1 MTSIIHD
8 IPASAGPMLAA
19 GAVLLP
25 TTAGLR
31 LDGTTLEIWSDD
43 APIEA
48 IEYAL
53 HVAQEV
59 WASHKAA
66 ALAQRE
72 ALLRAIQKEQRA
84 RTPKSRA
91 HAAGMRASENQEYDR
106 LNTQIDA
113 IELRMDALRR
123 SAADRAT
130 WAYSATG
137 EPLTQAQA
145 LALPEGVEWFTYD
158 PTRAVYK
165 RHDAMQ
171 VGDVIAHAGQPRVE
185 IVALDVGC
193 EPDRFGRTMQAHR
206 GRMLDGPTPGR
217 EGPMVFG
224 PDGEAPVETNP
235 ECT

>member
-1 MTSIIHD
+1 MTSVVHD

-43 APIEA
+43 APTDA
-48 IEYAL
+48 VEYAL
-53 HVAQEV
+53 HVAQDV
-59 WASHKAA
+59 WASRKAA
-66 ALAQRE
+66 ALAQHTV
-72 ALLRAIQKEQRA
+72 LLRAMQTEQRA
-84 RTPKSRA
+84 RTPKSRTL
-91 HAAGMRASENQEYDR
+91 AAGMRASENQEYGR
-106 LNTQIDA
+106 LCREVDA
-113 IELRMDALRR
+113 IGRRMDALHR
-123 SAADRAT
+123 SVADRAT

-137 EPLTQAQA
+137 EPLTQTQA

-158 PTRAVYK
+158 PTRAAYK

-217 EGPMVFG
+217 EGPVVFG
-224 PDGEAPVETNP
+224 PDGVAPVETR
-235 ECT
+235 EETT